1 MYCPAGTYCA
11 TLGCCLNGSTL
22 AECNEEL
29 SSGNTTLAPS
39 VPGTLF
45 ATMPTTLLA
54 TTPLV
59 ATSRVTTSSLITSS
73 NRAVPTLSPLS
84 VTSPDLSVAS
94 PSVSTSPAGQ
104 TFGNNDSAGL
114 ASDIPPNIQTK
125 TATLPRTTSSAI
137 NSGSKNS
144 KYFMGLVSGGLGFL
158 LML

>member
-29 SSGNTTLAPS
+29 SLGNTTLAPS

-45 ATMPTTLLA
+45 ATMPTLLA

-59 ATSRVTTSSLITSS
+59 ATTSRVTTSSLITSS

-84 VTSPDLSVAS
+84 VTSTLSVAN

-104 TFGNNDSAGL
+104 TSGNNDSAGL
-114 ASDIPPNIQTK
+114 ASDIPPNLQTK
-125 TATLPRTTSSAI
+125 TAALPRTTSSAI

-144 KYFMGLVSGGLGFL
+144 KCFMGLVSGGLGFL